1 MIEVHAD
8 PHSMRLEVRAPS
20 RLADIIGRISGLKV
34 DAQAGCWAGPITPQ
48 VMLAVAND
56 LGKLSGFTPTP
67 EANSLMSAIQA
78 TRSQMIAIKGGSIPA
93 ALTERIDK
101 YEQEIQPNMRA
112 MRRPVSGVEQ
122 GAEVLL
128 SDLPSADTEHAGEER
143 SDCSGDS
150 GEAGGRLA
158 GSWGGQDV
166 PEAERG
172 TRTSASGGADVGP
185 SAGAGGD
192 SAPHRPRQAEQRPGK
207 PTGDDASGAHEA
219 APALRLFEYQRRG
232 IAVMISRRGCLLG
245 DEMGLGKSVQGLA
258 AARIVGATA
267 TLIVCPNSMKYRW
280 VDEAKLWY
288 PDAVGIVVN
297 GTAKQKQE
305 ALDQAAEHIAAGT
318 PVVVAVNWESLRT
331 LSRVAGYGSQKL
343 SDKEKTPGPLN
354 AIDWDVV
361 IADEAHRAKDASSK
375 QTRALWAVAQN
386 ARWRWALTGTP
397 VLNTP
402 GDLWAIGRFYDP
414 ATYGDSRHK
423 WHNSYVAYIETNWGP
438 KDIGLRQ
445 DRKDLFEAWFDMN
458 FVRRTKDEVLDLPP
472 VTYQTRTVELHP
484 KQRTAYNRMVKDL
497 IVAIDDGILVATDPL
512 ALLIRLSQIASATPV
527 VNDDGD
533 VVALDTPSNKIT
545 ALFEVLDELGEDRP
559 VAVFAQSR
567 KLVELACSELD
578 RKGISTAMITGAVD
592 PALREANVQR
602 FQRGDA
608 RVALVTLGAG
618 SEGINLFAA
627 DTAVFLQRSYSFGQS
642 LQAEA
647 RIHRIGQESDH
658 VTIIDLVS
666 EDTVDEAVIE
676 ALRSKG
682 EMSEQ
687 VLRDQARALLEQRV

>member
-67 EANSLMSAIQA
+67 EANSLMSGIQA
-78 TRSQMIAIKGGSIPA
+78 VRASVLNVKREGA
-93 ALTERIDK
+93 A
-101 YEQEIQPNMRA
+101 
-112 MRRPVSGVEQ
+112 V
-122 GAEVLL
+122 
-128 SDLPSADTEHAGEER
+128 
-143 SDCSGDS
+143 
-150 GEAGGRLA
+150 
-158 GSWGGQDV
+158 QD
-166 PEAERG
+166 P
-172 TRTSASGGADVGP
+172 
-185 SAGAGGD
+185 
-192 SAPHRPRQAEQRPGK
+192 
-207 PTGDDASGAHEA
+207 
-219 APALRLFEYQRRG
+219 RLFDYQ
-232 IAVMISRRGCLLG
+232 AVGVWMLLNRKRVLLG
-245 DEMGLGKSVQGLA
+245 DEMGTGKTVMALT
-258 AARIVGATA
+258 AARQVGGAA
-267 TLIVCPNSMKYRW
+267 LVVCPNSMKHRW
-280 VDEAKLWY
+280 ADEAAVWY
-288 PDAVGIVVN
+288 PEAQSFVVQ
-297 GTAKQKQE
+297 GTAKQKE
-305 ALDQAAEHIAAGT
+305 AAVAAAAAADG
-318 PVVVAVNWESLRT
+318 PVVVVTNWESLRT

-343 SDKEKTPGPLN
+343 SDSERAPGPLN
-354 AIDWDVV
+354 GIRWDVV
-361 IADEAHRAKDASSK
+361 VADEAHRAKDPNSK
-375 QTRALWAVAQN
+375 QTRALWAVAGD
-386 ARWRWALTGTP
+386 AEYRWALTGTP

-472 VTYQTRTVELHP
+472 VTYQTRTVELHQ

-527 VNDDGD
+527 VNDAGD